1 MIEIPSEFGIS
12 YEERGLE
19 MEYISTK
26 EAAQKWGISERRVRS
41 LCSAGKIEGAAR
53 CGDWVWS
60 IPVGTQ
66 KPADGRTLR
75 YMKNRS
81 LRTGAQDF
89 KKADEI
95 RSTFTQSPLSF
106 QQKAQIIL
114 EALVFD
120 GYELTIEQVRGILSL
135 QNQNGVSLEAQVL
148 ALNAQAVLSSIPFTL
163 NEKKLLELHSRL
175 LCSID
180 EREAGNYKLG
190 GSESQETEAML
201 EQYSGPW
208 SVLHPVA
215 KAAFLFA
222 EILRIQPFEK
232 GTTML
237 AFVLLANEMY
247 KAKLPPAIFGDAK
260 IPELKAALASTKI
273 RGNSQMLVSMILD
286 ATTRE

>member
-1 MIEIPSEFGIS
+1 M
-12 YEERGLE
+12 E

-41 LCSAGKIEGAAR
+41 LCSEGKIEGATR

-75 YMKNRS
+75 YMRNRS
-81 LRTGAQDF
+81 LRTGVQDY
-89 KKADEI
+89 KKADDI
-95 RSTFTQSPLSF
+95 RSTFIQAPLSF
-106 QQKAQIIL
+106 QQKAQVIL
-114 EALVFD
+114 EALTFA
-120 GYELTIEQVRGILSL
+120 GEELTIQQVRGILSL
-135 QNQNGVSLEAQVL
+135 QNQKEVSLETQVL
-148 ALNAQAVLSSIPFTL
+148 ALNAQSLLSSIPFTL
-163 NEKKLLELHSRL
+163 NEKKLLELHARL
-175 LCSID
+175 LCSVN
-180 EREAGNYKLG
+180 EKEAGYYKLG
-190 GSESQETEAML
+190 ATVGQETEAMF
-201 EQYSGPW
+201 EQYTGPW

-215 KAAFLFA
+215 KAAFLFS

-232 GTTML
+232 GTAL
-237 AFVLLANEMY
+237 IAFVLLQNEMY
-247 KAKLPPAIFGDAK
+247 KAKLPPVLFGETK